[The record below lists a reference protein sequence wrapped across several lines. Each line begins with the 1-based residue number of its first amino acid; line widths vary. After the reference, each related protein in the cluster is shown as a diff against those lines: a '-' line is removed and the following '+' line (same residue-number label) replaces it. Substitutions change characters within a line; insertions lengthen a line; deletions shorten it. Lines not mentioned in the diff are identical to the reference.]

1 MRVFLWELKKIWS
14 PWVVIATVVITILC
28 YLVMVRPMFSLFN
41 LDYPGW
47 KKTEYE
53 TAKSWLDRYG
63 PTLEE
68 NERLDAERDY
78 ELVLEEMEAFIASHP
93 EFAKAGVYS
102 LSDYQDYRAQAGTFE
117 NEEDRAL
124 FDQIGEILYFENET
138 NLGFRYQDMPGIYW
152 SYDNRNQP
160 LEKNPEFPEGWY
172 ERQDALREADSLRSV
187 IPLSVVSDI
196 QSVMRYAV
204 FLPMIAVFV
213 LIAPYPVR
221 DRSRELTALQWTSKT
236 GRKVAQVQFWA
247 ALSSAFAVAA
257 AVTVFLF
264 LRLFAGSNTFL
275 PFLDCPVNGFINNLY
290 TFGGLTL
297 RWWLI
302 SYVLLFLLFGVLS
315 GALVFLISQYSKSY
329 VPMLLKQLLLFVL
342 IVLLAYYCGSGN
354 LLDTPLVFY
363 PIGSAGFRTGIA
375 GIELWCSALLFLL
388 AAGGCLIYA
397 FSRRRKELL

>member
-28 YLVMVRPMFSLFN
+28 YLVMVRPMFSLFD

-102 LSDYQDYRAQAGTFE
+102 LSDYEDYRAQAGMFE

-124 FDQIGEILYFENET
+124 FDQINEILYFENET
-138 NLGFRYQDMPGIYW
+138 NLGIRYQDMPGIYW
-152 SYDNRNQP
+152 LYDNRNQP
-160 LEKNPEFPEGWY
+160 LEKNPEFPKGWY
-172 ERQDALREADSLRSV
+172 ERQDALREADGLRSV
-187 IPLSVVSDI
+187 IPSSVVSDI
-196 QSVMRYAV
+196 QSVMRYAIL
-204 FLPMIAVFV
+204 LPIIAVFV

-236 GRKVAQVQFWA
+236 GRKVVRIQFWA
-247 ALSSAFAVAA
+247 ALTSSFVVAA
-257 AVTVFLF
+257 VVVALLF
-264 LRLFAGSNTFL
+264 LRLFMSGGAFL
-275 PFLDCPVNGFINNLY
+275 PFLDCPVNGFINDLY

-297 RWWLI
+297 GQWLV
-302 SYVLLFLLFGVLS
+302 SYALLCLLFGLLS

>member
-1 MRVFLWELKKIWS
+1 MRVLLWELKKLWS
-14 PWVVIATVVITILC
+14 PWVVIATVIITILC
-28 YLVMVRPMFSLFN
+28 YLVLVRPMFALFN

-68 NERLDAERDY
+68 NERLDAQRDY
-78 ELVLEEMEAFIASHP
+78 EQVLEEMEEFIASRP
-93 EFAKAGVYS
+93 EFAQAGVYS
-102 LSDYQDYRAQAGTFE
+102 LSDYEDYRAQAGMFE
-117 NEEDRAL
+117 NEEERAL
-124 FDQIGEILYFENET
+124 FDQIDEILYFENET

-152 SYDNRNQP
+152 SYDNRNQT
-160 LEKNPEFPEGWY
+160 LEKNPEFPQGWY
-172 ERQDALREADSLRSV
+172 ERQNALRETDSLRSV
-187 IPLSVVSDI
+187 IPSSVVSDI
-196 QSVMRYAV
+196 QSVMRYAAL
-204 FLPMIAVFV
+204 LPIIAVFV

-236 GRKVAQVQFWA
+236 GRKVVQVQFWA
-247 ALSSAFAVAA
+247 ALTSSFVVSAIVVAL
-257 AVTVFLF
+257 LF
-264 LRLFAGSNTFL
+264 LRLFMSGGAFL
-275 PFLDCPVNGFINNLY
+275 PFLDCPVNGFINDLY

-302 SYVLLFLLFGVLS
+302 SYLLLFLLFGMLS

-329 VPMLLKQLLLFVL
+329 VPMLLKQLLLFVFL
-342 IVLLAYYCGSGN
+342 VVVAHYFGDGN

-375 GIELWCSALLFLL
+375 GAELWCTALLCFL
-388 AAGGCLIYA
+388 AVGGCLIHA
-397 FSRRRKELL
+397 LSRRRKELQ

>member
-1 MRVFLWELKKIWS
+1 MRVFLWELKKLWS
-14 PWVVIATVVITILC
+14 PWVVIVTAIITILC
-28 YLVMVRPMFSLFN
+28 YLVLVRPMFALFN

-68 NERLDAERDY
+68 DERLDAQRDY
-78 ELVLEEMEAFIASHP
+78 ELVLEEMEEFIASHP

-102 LSDYQDYRAQAGTFE
+102 LSDYEDYRAAGMFE

-124 FDQIGEILYFENET
+124 FDQINEILYFENET

-172 ERQDALREADSLRSV
+172 ERQDALREADGLRSV
-187 IPLSVVSDI
+187 IPSSVVSDI
-196 QSVMRYAV
+196 QSVMRYAIL
-204 FLPMIAVFV
+204 LPIIAVFV

-236 GRKVAQVQFWA
+236 GRKVVRIQFWA
-247 ALSSAFAVAA
+247 ALTSSFVVAA
-257 AVTVFLF
+257 VVVALLF
-264 LRLFAGSNTFL
+264 LRLFMSGGAFL

-297 RWWLI
+297 GQWLV
-302 SYVLLFLLFGVLS
+302 SYALLCLLFGLLS

-354 LLDTPLVFY
+354 LLDTPLAFY